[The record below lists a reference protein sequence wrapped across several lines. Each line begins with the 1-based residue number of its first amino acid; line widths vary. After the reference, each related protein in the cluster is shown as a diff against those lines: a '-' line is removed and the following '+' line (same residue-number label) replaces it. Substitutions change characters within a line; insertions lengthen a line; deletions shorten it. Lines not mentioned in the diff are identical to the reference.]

1 MISSDSLCFFMLL
14 YLSQDRDESQVSL
27 LKNILLL
34 LFEHVRS
41 SPEAI
46 TLGKCVTR
54 MKNLIIYRMK
64 FRTGMMA
71 VHTFSICFR
80 TNLAKKYESLFL
92 NINRN
97 TLLSPEL

>member
-1 MISSDSLCFFMLL
+1 MVLSESLCFFL

-27 LKNILLL
+27 FKNVLLL

-46 TLGKCVTR
+46 TLGKCASR

-64 FRTGMMA
+64 FRTAMMA
-71 VHTFSICFR
+71 DHMVPVCFR
-80 TNLAKKYESLFL
+80 TNLAKMYE
-92 NINRN
+92 
-97 TLLSPEL
+97 